1 MRSAQLLIALLA
13 IEHQSTEHSWQQKP
27 CMRQSILIPRDG
39 SLLLLLAVFERPLL
53 KERWPA
59 LAWLP

>member
-1 MRSAQLLIALLA
+1 MRSPQLLMALIASG
-13 IEHQSTEHSWQQKP
+13 HQSTKHPWQQKP

-39 SLLLLLAVFERPLL
+39 SLLLLLAAFEGPLL